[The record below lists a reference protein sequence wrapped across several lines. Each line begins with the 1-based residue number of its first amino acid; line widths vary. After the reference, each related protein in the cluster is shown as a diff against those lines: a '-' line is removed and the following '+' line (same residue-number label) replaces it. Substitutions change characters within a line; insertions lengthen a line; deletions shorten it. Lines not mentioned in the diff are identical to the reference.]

1 MPVRLWVG
9 KLVVGTEGRTLAFG
23 ARFGLGQHP
32 GHGGPAGPTAVL
44 QLAAERIEAGGEDG
58 GHDEEAAEGAGQQ
71 PEALVGQRPQQR
83 AADDRS
89 KLVMDRLRQIAGW
102 GEPWIFG
109 VPTNESARYIQ
120 EQGLQ
125 HHETLGMASI
135 EAAKRYLGWTEDR
148 PYPAA
153 IRQMYKIAEA
163 VVPA

>member
-1 MPVRLWVG
+1 MLFRSIVFDFAYTALI
-9 KLVVGTEGRTLAFG
+9 EQI
-23 ARFGLGQHP
+23 ARARQ
-32 GHGGPAGPTAVL
+32 
-44 QLAAERIEAGGEDG
+44 GE
-58 GHDEEAAEGAGQQ
+58 Q
-71 PEALVGQRPQQR
+71 P
-83 AADDRS
+83 ADDRS

-135 EAAKRYLGWTEDR
+135 EAAKRYLAWTEDR

-153 IRQMYKIAEA
+153 IRPMYAIAEA